1 MSSTIQGADVVDA
14 VRRVSRMLIEQR
26 DYLTSLDQAMGDGD
40 MGITMG
46 KIGEALLAFPDANPI
61 DDIGKYLF
69 QLGTATNKA
78 APSTMG
84 TLTAGALMSAG
95 KVVRDRTELEP
106 GDLAAMFQ
114 AADEGIQSRGK
125 AKLGDKTIVDALHPA
140 CVAFSAAIAA
150 GSSLQRSRRG
160 GHSKPPRSV
169 GTVSRRCAAR
179 SAGPVGSA
187 SAPRASS
194 IPAAPCSFWRSRP
207 LLAEHQARVSVAAGQ
222 IFD

>member
-1 MSSTIQGADVVDA
+1 MSSTLQGADVVDA
-14 VRRVSRMLIEQR
+14 VRRVSQMLIAQR

-46 KIGEALLAFPDANPI
+46 KIGEALLAFTDANPI

-95 KVVRDRTELEP
+95 KVVRDRTELEA
-106 GDLAAMFQ
+106 GDLAAMFR

-140 CVAFSAAIAA
+140 CEAFSAAVAA
-150 GSSLQRSRRG
+150 GSSLSAAGAAAIDAATAGRDSVTPLRSKIG
-160 GHSKPPRSV
+160 
-169 GTVSRRCAAR
+169 
-179 SAGPVGSA
+179 
-187 SAPRASS
+187 RASWVGERTEG
-194 IPAAPCSFWRSRP
+194 IVDPGCAMFV
-207 LLAEHQARVSVAAGQ
+207 LLLQAIAG
-222 IFD
+222 

>member
-14 VRRVSRMLIEQR
+14 ARRISQMLIEQR

-46 KIGEALLAFPDANPI
+46 KIGEALLAFADANPI

-95 KVVRDRTELEP
+95 KVVRDRTELEA
-106 GDLAAMFQ
+106 GDLAAVFK

-140 CVAFSAAIAA
+140 CEAFSAAIAA
-150 GSSLQRSRRG
+150 GSSLAAAGAAAIEAATAGRDSVTPLRSKIG
-160 GHSKPPRSV
+160 
-169 GTVSRRCAAR
+169 
-179 SAGPVGSA
+179 
-187 SAPRASS
+187 RASWVGERTEG
-194 IPAAPCSFWRSRP
+194 IVDPGCAMCV
-207 LLAEHQARVSVAAGQ
+207 LALKAIAG
-222 IFD
+222 

>member
-14 VRRVSRMLIEQR
+14 ARRISQMLIEQR

-46 KIGEALLAFPDANPI
+46 KIGEALLAFMDANPV

-95 KVVRDRTELEP
+95 KVVRDRTELEA
-106 GDLAAMFQ
+106 GDLAAVFK

-140 CVAFSAAIAA
+140 CEAFSAAIAA
-150 GSSLQRSRRG
+150 GSSLAAAGAAAIEAATAGRDSVTPLRSKIG
-160 GHSKPPRSV
+160 
-169 GTVSRRCAAR
+169 
-179 SAGPVGSA
+179 
-187 SAPRASS
+187 RASWVGERTEG
-194 IPAAPCSFWRSRP
+194 IVDPGCAMCV
-207 LLAEHQARVSVAAGQ
+207 LALKAIAG
-222 IFD
+222 

>member
-1 MSSTIQGADVVDA
+1 MSITLQGADVLDA
-14 VRRVSRMLIEQR
+14 VRRVSQMLIEQR

-46 KIGEALLAFPDANPI
+46 KIGEALLAYLEANPI

-140 CVAFSAAIAA
+140 RVAFGAAIAA
-150 GSSLQRSRRG
+150 GSSLGDAGAAAIEAATAGRDSVTPLRSKIG
-160 GHSKPPRSV
+160 
-169 GTVSRRCAAR
+169 
-179 SAGPVGSA
+179 
-187 SAPRASS
+187 RASWVGERTEG
-194 IPAAPCSFWRSRP
+194 IVDPGCAMFVLVLKAI
-207 LLAEHQARVSVAAGQ
+207 AG
-222 IFD
+222 

>member
-1 MSSTIQGADVVDA
+1 MSSTVLGADVVDA
-14 VRRVSRMLIEQR
+14 VRRVSQMLIEQR

-46 KIGEALLAFPDANPI
+46 KIGEALLAYLDANPI

-114 AADEGIQSRGK
+114 AADEGIQTRGK

-140 CVAFSAAIAA
+140 CEAFSAAIAA
-150 GSSLQRSRRG
+150 GCSLVAGGEAAIEAATAGRDSVTPLRSKIG
-160 GHSKPPRSV
+160 
-169 GTVSRRCAAR
+169 
-179 SAGPVGSA
+179 
-187 SAPRASS
+187 RASWVGERTEG
-194 IPAAPCSFWRSRP
+194 IVDPGCAMFV
-207 LLAEHQARVSVAAGQ
+207 LLLQAIVG
-222 IFD
+222 

>member
-1 MSSTIQGADVVDA
+1 MSNAIRGADVVDA
-14 VRRVSRMLIEQR
+14 VRRVSQMLIEQR

-46 KIGEALLAFPDANPI
+46 KIGEALLAYLDANPV

-114 AADEGIQSRGK
+114 AADEGIQTRGK

-140 CVAFSAAIAA
+140 CEAFGAAIAA
-150 GSSLQRSRRG
+150 GSSLSAAGAAAIDAATVGRDSVTPLRSRIG
-160 GHSKPPRSV
+160 
-169 GTVSRRCAAR
+169 
-179 SAGPVGSA
+179 
-187 SAPRASS
+187 RASWVGERTEG
-194 IPAAPCSFWRSRP
+194 IVDPGCAMFVLVLKAI
-207 LLAEHQARVSVAAGQ
+207 AG
-222 IFD
+222 

>member
-1 MSSTIQGADVVDA
+1 MRSTVRGADVVEA
-14 VRRVSRMLIEQR
+14 VRRVSQMLIAQR

-46 KIGEALLAFPDANPI
+46 KIGEALLAFADANPI

-95 KVVRDRTELEP
+95 KVVRDRTELEAA
-106 GDLAAMFQ
+106 DLAAMFQ

-140 CVAFSAAIAA
+140 CEAFGAAIAA
-150 GSSLQRSRRG
+150 RSSLQEAGVAAMRSKIG
-160 GHSKPPRSV
+160 
-169 GTVSRRCAAR
+169 
-179 SAGPVGSA
+179 
-187 SAPRASS
+187 RASWVGERTEG
-194 IPAAPCSFWRSRP
+194 IVDPGCAMFV
-207 LLAEHQARVSVAAGQ
+207 LLLQAIAG
-222 IFD
+222 

>member
-14 VRRVSRMLIEQR
+14 ARRISQMLIEQR

-46 KIGEALLAFPDANPI
+46 KIGEALLAFADANPI

-95 KVVRDRTELEP
+95 KVVRDRTELEA
-106 GDLAAMFQ
+106 GDLAAVFK
-114 AADEGIQSRGK
+114 AADEGIQSRGT

-140 CVAFSAAIAA
+140 CEAFSAAIAA
-150 GSSLQRSRRG
+150 GSSLVAGGEAAIEAATAGRDSVTPLRSKIG
-160 GHSKPPRSV
+160 
-169 GTVSRRCAAR
+169 
-179 SAGPVGSA
+179 
-187 SAPRASS
+187 RASWVGERTEG
-194 IPAAPCSFWRSRP
+194 IVDPGCAMC
-207 LLAEHQARVSVAAGQ
+207 VVALKAIAG
-222 IFD
+222 

>member
-14 VRRVSRMLIEQR
+14 VRRVSQMLIEQR

-46 KIGEALLAFPDANPI
+46 KIGEALLAFTDANPI

-95 KVVRDRTELEP
+95 KIVRDRTELEP

-140 CVAFSAAIAA
+140 CEAFSAAIAA
-150 GSSLQRSRRG
+150 GSSL
-160 GHSKPPRSV
+160 
-169 GTVSRRCAAR
+169 
-179 SAGPVGSA
+179 
-187 SAPRASS
+187 
-194 IPAAPCSFWRSRP
+194 
-207 LLAEHQARVSVAAGQ
+207 VAAGEAAIDAAAAGRDSVTPLRSKIGRASWVGERTEGIVDPGCAMFVLLLQ
-222 IFD
+222 AIAG

>member
-1 MSSTIQGADVVDA
+1 MSSTLQGADVVDA

-46 KIGEALLAFPDANPI
+46 KIGEALLAFTDANPV

-95 KVVRDRTELEP
+95 KIVRDRTELEP

-140 CVAFSAAIAA
+140 CEAFSAAIAA
-150 GSSLQRSRRG
+150 GSSL
-160 GHSKPPRSV
+160 
-169 GTVSRRCAAR
+169 
-179 SAGPVGSA
+179 
-187 SAPRASS
+187 
-194 IPAAPCSFWRSRP
+194 
-207 LLAEHQARVSVAAGQ
+207 VAAGEAAIDAAAAGRDSVTPLRSKIGRASWVGERTEGIVDPGCAMFVLLLQ
-222 IFD
+222 AIAG

>member
-1 MSSTIQGADVVDA
+1 MSNTIRGADVVDA
-14 VRRVSRMLIEQR
+14 VRRVSQMLIEQR

-46 KIGEALLAFPDANPI
+46 KIGEALLAHLDANPI

-106 GDLAAMFQ
+106 GDLAAMFR
-114 AADEGIQSRGK
+114 AADEGIQTRGK

-140 CVAFSAAIAA
+140 SAAFSAAVAA
-150 GSSLQRSRRG
+150 GSSLQEAGAAAIEAATVGRDSVTPLRSKIG
-160 GHSKPPRSV
+160 
-169 GTVSRRCAAR
+169 
-179 SAGPVGSA
+179 
-187 SAPRASS
+187 RASWVGERTEG
-194 IPAAPCSFWRSRP
+194 IVDPGCAMFVLVLKAI
-207 LLAEHQARVSVAAGQ
+207 AG
-222 IFD
+222 

>member
-46 KIGEALLAFPDANPI
+46 KIGEALLAYLDANPI

-69 QLGTATNKA
+69 QLGTVTNKA

-95 KVVRDRTELEP
+95 KVVRDRPELEP
-106 GDLAAMFQ
+106 GDLAAIFQ

-140 CVAFSAAIAA
+140 CEAFSAAIAA
-150 GSSLQRSRRG
+150 GSSLA
-160 GHSKPPRSV
+160 
-169 GTVSRRCAAR
+169 AAR
-179 SAGPVGSA
+179 EAAIEAAMAGRDSVTPLRSKIG
-187 SAPRASS
+187 RASWVGERTEG
-194 IPAAPCSFWRSRP
+194 IVDPGCAMFV
-207 LLAEHQARVSVAAGQ
+207 LLLQAIAG
-222 IFD
+222 

>member
-46 KIGEALLAFPDANPI
+46 KIGEALLAFADANPV

-84 TLTAGALMSAG
+84 TLTAGAFMSAG
-95 KVVRDRTELEP
+95 KVVRDRTALEP
-106 GDLAAMFQ
+106 TDLAAMFQ

-140 CVAFSAAIAA
+140 REAFSVAIAA
-150 GSSLQRSRRG
+150 GGSLHEAGVAAIDAATAGRDSVTPLRSKIG
-160 GHSKPPRSV
+160 
-169 GTVSRRCAAR
+169 
-179 SAGPVGSA
+179 
-187 SAPRASS
+187 RASWVGERTEG
-194 IPAAPCSFWRSRP
+194 IVDPGCAMFV
-207 LLAEHQARVSVAAGQ
+207 LALQAIAG
-222 IFD
+222 

>member
-14 VRRVSRMLIEQR
+14 ARRISQMLIEQR

-46 KIGEALLAFPDANPI
+46 KIGEALLAFADANPI

-95 KVVRDRTELEP
+95 KVVRDRTELEA
-106 GDLAAMFQ
+106 GDLAAVFK

-140 CVAFSAAIAA
+140 CEAFSAAIAA
-150 GSSLQRSRRG
+150 GSSL
-160 GHSKPPRSV
+160 
-169 GTVSRRCAAR
+169 
-179 SAGPVGSA
+179 
-187 SAPRASS
+187 
-194 IPAAPCSFWRSRP
+194 
-207 LLAEHQARVSVAAGQ
+207 VAAGEAA
-222 IFD
+222 IDAAAAGRDSVTPLRSKIGRASWVGERTEGIVDPGCAMFVLALEAIAG

>member
-1 MSSTIQGADVVDA
+1 MSSTLQGADVVDA
-14 VRRVSRMLIEQR
+14 VRRVSQMLIAQR

-46 KIGEALLAFPDANPI
+46 KIGEALLAFTDANRV

-95 KVVRDRTELEP
+95 KVVRDRTELEA
-106 GDLAAMFQ
+106 GDLAAVFK

-140 CVAFSAAIAA
+140 SEAFSAAIAA
-150 GSSLQRSRRG
+150 GSSLAAAGAAAIEAATAGRDSVTPLRSKIG
-160 GHSKPPRSV
+160 
-169 GTVSRRCAAR
+169 
-179 SAGPVGSA
+179 
-187 SAPRASS
+187 RASWVGERTEG
-194 IPAAPCSFWRSRP
+194 IVDPGCAMCV
-207 LLAEHQARVSVAAGQ
+207 LALKAIAG
-222 IFD
+222 